1 MPGLPSPLHVSLR
14 GGIHLF
20 SFVFQCV
27 GKLLF
32 GCKISAIVIAGWGG
46 RGRGGLVVDRLGLGG
61 YVEGGSGYQTSP
73 CAVWRESDPSTTTY
87 HPGA

>member
-1 MPGLPSPLHVSLR
+1 MPGLPSPLQVSLN

-32 GCKISAIVIAGWGG
+32 GSKISAIVIAGWSG
-46 RGRGGLVVDRLGLGG
+46 RGRVGLMVDRLGLGFG
-61 YVEGGSGYQTSP
+61 WL
-73 CAVWRESDPSTTTY
+73 C
-87 HPGA
+87 